1 LREIDKENPSRRISD
16 GLKAMTFEQQGTVA
30 RKDEM
35 QRELEEKYI
44 KLNAEMES
52 LMKRMERK
60 YTK

>member
-1 LREIDKENPSRRISD
+1 
-16 GLKAMTFEQQGTVA
+16 
-30 RKDEM
+30 M

-60 YTK
+60 YTKW